1 MEQRGASA
9 KATVPERHFSSDA
22 LTLLIAGAEAAAAV
36 VLAREAATKRVEAM
50 QRDIEE
56 ATARKANIVWDSDW
70 NKRNTVF

>member
-1 MEQRGASA
+1 MTSPSV
-9 KATVPERHFSSDA
+9 T
-22 LTLLIAGAEAAAAV
+22 AAIF
-36 VLAREAATKRVEAM
+36 LDCEAM